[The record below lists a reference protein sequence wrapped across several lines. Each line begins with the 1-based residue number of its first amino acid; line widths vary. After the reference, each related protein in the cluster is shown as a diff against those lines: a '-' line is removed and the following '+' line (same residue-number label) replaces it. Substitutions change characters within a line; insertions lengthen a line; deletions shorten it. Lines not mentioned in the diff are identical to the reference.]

1 MPPGLATVKT
11 LFALSCN
18 RCAFPGCDER
28 LADPQWEGVR
38 ADLAHIRGERAGAP
52 RYDPDMT
59 DAERNAVENIII
71 LCPNHHREIDRL
83 RPQDW
88 SAEDLMR
95 LKAEHEE
102 GCENRQWAAD
112 GIMEHYASLLIGM
125 SPSGALMPPALRP
138 ALVLRPGR
146 GDTFEVVNDGDTD
159 AFNVR
164 VEAAND
170 SAAEGIVDIEDET
183 ARRLSPGAS
192 WTAGMHARTLGQ
204 RGTPVIRVRW
214 ANAEGDEFDGEFP
227 L

>member
-28 LADPQWEGVR
+28 LADSQWEGVR
-38 ADLAHIRGERAGAP
+38 ADLAHIRGERVGAP

-59 DAERNAVENIII
+59 DAERNAVENIVI

-88 SAEDLMR
+88 SAGDLMR

-102 GCENRQWAAD
+102 GCENRQWASD
-112 GIMEHYASLLIGM
+112 GIMEHYASLLIAT
-125 SPSGALMPPALRP
+125 PSATAPIPTGVRP
-138 ALVLRPGR
+138 ALVLQRGR
-146 GDTFEVVNDGDTD
+146 GDTFEVVNNGEAD

-164 VEAAND
+164 VEAAN
-170 SAAEGIVDIEDET
+170 ET
-183 ARRLSPGAS
+183 AGTGHVRIENETAQRLSPGAS
-192 WTAGMHARTLGQ
+192 WTAGMHARALGQ

-214 ANAEGDEFDGEFP
+214 SNAEGDEFDGEFP